1 MAFSW
6 RGIVAPPF
14 RSGSPGEQG
23 EVMRKV
29 LCITMLAAALC
40 VSTLSATSVMYVPL
54 DRSIDMSDMV
64 LVGHVLRT
72 EAEYNASGEIVTRV
86 DLLVEESL
94 KGFLA
99 EGEVF
104 SFHAWGG
111 SVDGV
116 NVETVGEARYKLGQ
130 KVMVQLEN
138 IDGEFHTLGL
148 SFGKWDVVKD
158 HKGMQWVA
166 RSLSDLNVVGANEA
180 PVERMPLRNMR
191 DVVRGRHAF

>member
-1 MAFSW
+1 
-6 RGIVAPPF
+6 
-14 RSGSPGEQG
+14 
-23 EVMRKV
+23 MRKI
-29 LCITMLAAALC
+29 LCLTLLAAALC
-40 VSTLSATSVMYVPL
+40 APTLSATSVMYVPL
-54 DRSIDMSDMV
+54 DRSVDMSDVV
-64 LVGHVLRT
+64 LVGHVLHT
-72 EAEYNASGEIVTRV
+72 EAGYNAAGEIVTRV

-94 KGFLA
+94 KGFIP

-116 NVETVGEARYKLGQ
+116 KVETVGEARYKLGQ
-130 KVMVQLEN
+130 KVLVQLEN

-166 RSLSDLNVVGANEA
+166 RSLSDLNVVGLNES
-180 PVERMPLRNMR
+180 PVERMPLRSMR
-191 DVVRGRHAF
+191 DIVRGRHAF

>member
-1 MAFSW
+1 
-6 RGIVAPPF
+6 
-14 RSGSPGEQG
+14 
-23 EVMRKV
+23 MRKI
-29 LCITMLAAALC
+29 LGITMLAAALC

-54 DRSIDMSDMV
+54 ERSIEMSDMV

-130 KVMVQLEN
+130 KVMVQLES
-138 IDGEFHTLGL
+138 IDGEYHTLGL

-158 HKGMQWVA
+158 SRGVQWVA
-166 RSLSDLNVVGANEA
+166 RSLADLNVVGVNES

-191 DVVRGRHAF
+191 DIVRGRHAF